1 MRSEMPKVYHMRRV
15 LPLLAV
21 LSLLSA
27 CLALPDAEDT
37 PSGALPA
44 TRWDHRPEAASW
56 TEATLAALKG
66 YGADLVTMVPEDI
79 DFYCPSYA
87 TADTEDREAFWV
99 GLFSALAYH
108 ESTWNPKAVGG
119 GGLWY
124 GLVQIDP
131 RSARWFGCEA
141 KSGSALKDGAANLRC
156 GVRIAAKQ
164 VPARGTVSR
173 GMRDWGP
180 FHNAS
185 KRAEMASFTREQTY
199 CTPQAKAKNPIL
211 TNLFKR

>member
-1 MRSEMPKVYHMRRV
+1 MRRV
-15 LPLLAV
+15 WAALAATT
-21 LSLLSA
+21 LLSGCFA
-27 CLALPDAEDT
+27 AFQEDEKPT
-37 PSGALPA
+37 EPERLV
-44 TRWDHRPEAASW
+44 TRWDHRPEAETWNAAMI
-56 TEATLAALKG
+56 EALQQH
-66 YGADLVTMVPEDI
+66 GAPLISLVPTDI
-79 DFYCPSYA
+79 DDYCPSYPEA
-87 TADTEDREAFWV
+87 SEDDRRAFWV
-99 GLFSALAYH
+99 GLFSALAFH

-141 KSGSALKDGAANLRC
+141 TTGAALKDGVANLRC

-164 VPARGTVSR
+164 VPRRGTVSR

-185 KRAEMASFTREQTY
+185 KRAEMASFTRTQAY
-199 CTPQAKAKNPIL
+199 CTPRPEPEKSFFAK
-211 TNLFKR
+211 LFGGAA